1 MFHSIIFHFY
11 GRMEN
16 EQKSHQHPFEKE
28 RKVMDNKEDEERME
42 IKKQLKSAL
51 DWSAEMF
58 TKSNKNTPSLIHW
71 YSRWGKL
78 RINKKKKWKKFF
90 YTFWPIWLT
99 SVNNFI
105 CLDVTTKFTNYSVSS
120 IIIIIML
127 WEKFYN
133 DTQMSSFKNNI
144 KLDSIF
150 HGKKPSRKLW
160 REIVNVMGAFVSG
173 IGWKFFDKVENV
185 VFVNYFLFLKHAQ
198 VKDNFCFIF

>member
-1 MFHSIIFHFY
+1 
-11 GRMEN
+11 
-16 EQKSHQHPFEKE
+16 
-28 RKVMDNKEDEERME
+28 MDNKEDEERME

-58 TKSNKNTPSLIHW
+58 TKSNKNTHSLIHW
-71 YSRWGKL
+71 YSRWRKL

-90 YTFWPIWLT
+90 LYILT
-99 SVNNFI
+99 HLIDFRESGFNFI
-105 CLDVTTKFTNYSVSS
+105 CLDMTTKFTNYSVSS
-120 IIIIIML
+120 IIIIIIML

-144 KLDSIF
+144 KLDFIF
-150 HGKKPSRKLW
+150 HDKKPSRKLW

-185 VFVNYFLFLKHAQ
+185 VFVKYFLFLKHAQ
-198 VKDNFCFIF
+198 VKDNFYFTFWIE